1 MIALE
6 QEIGKPS
13 VSAEERKSVREKQK
27 QATVY
32 KSMERK
38 ELLGFLEKKRWEI
51 KLLNWL
57 SEE

>member
-13 VSAEERKSVREKQK
+13 VSAEERERVREKQK
-27 QATVY
+27 HATMY
-32 KSMERK
+32 KSIEGK

>member
-13 VSAEERKSVREKQK
+13 VSAEERKRAREKEK
-27 QATVY
+27 HATVY
-32 KSMERK
+32 KSIERK